1 MAAKVGDF
9 SLILKL
15 LGGIII
21 GALLGLY
28 IGENAEGSL
37 RHVMDVVV
45 SLRHIFGQIIFFLVP
60 LVIVGFITPAIVRLG
75 QNASKILLVAV
86 GLAYI
91 SSLGAALFS
100 MISGYCII
108 PNLSIATS
116 TETLRSLPEMVFR
129 LDIPP
134 LFSVMSALVLA
145 LTMGVAIVWT
155 RSETLGK
162 IFCEMERIM
171 TALVNRIMI
180 PILPFFV
187 GLSFLGLAYEGSLSR
202 HLPVFIMMVLIVIV
216 GHFIWL
222 AVLYGIGGALSGRNP
237 SQVFRHYAP
246 AYLTAVGTMSS
257 AATLPVALECARKSP
272 VLSRTMVEFM
282 VPLGATVHLCGSV
295 LTETFFVMVVS
306 KVLYGT
312 LPAGQVLSYALAA
325 LEAAQDP
332 LAALFDRLLQAQ
344 FGRRCRAD
352 AYRCYDGGGIGAQIG
367 QDVVLVGSLPFMRSM
382 GVHMSDGARV
392 RQAVYVS
399 VNGELAG
406 IFAVKYKP
414 SASTRA
420 GLRALLANPGNSVI
434 LATRDF
440 LITPELLA
448 ARYELAVGGIA
459 FPVYSERLRLSEAVG
474 GEADAQ
480 GALIAKETFGAFASA
495 VAAAQTLRS
504 TTRFS
509 TVLSLLSGIL
519 GLCLCALLLYW
530 GSAAAVSPF
539 HIAAFQLIW
548 ALVAGFLSGILQRL

>member
-37 RHVMDVVV
+37 KHVMDVVV

-86 GLAYI
+86 ALAYV

-155 RSETLGK
+155 KSETLGK

-257 AATLPVALECARKSP
+257 AATLPVALECARKSS

-295 LTETFFVMVVS
+295 LTETFFVMTIS
-306 KVLYGT
+306 LMLY
-312 LPAGQVLSYALAA
+312 
-325 LEAAQDP
+325 
-332 LAALFDRLLQAQ
+332 
-344 FGRRCRAD
+344 
-352 AYRCYDGGGIGAQIG
+352 
-367 QDVVLVGSLPFMRSM
+367 GSLP
-382 GVHMSDGARV
+382 
-392 RQAVYVS
+392 S
-399 VNGELAG
+399 VGTMLLFCVLLGIFALAG
-406 IFAVKYKP
+406 IMFMTGKGSFIAELHHQPLGVIGLLGMLVLFAPGLMPCSWKSVQEKTIWGTFLLLGGAMTMTTAMTQSGLAQWLADHIHAWVVGMSWWQAILTMMVGTHIIRLGMLSNVAAVAMLAPVVFAMAPKLGLHPVAFTMLVCDTDPFAYILP
-414 SASTRA
+414 TQITAAVIAHGTDTFSSTDYARA
-420 GLRALLANPGNSVI
+420 GWVSVCIAIAYGLLVMAPWYALWGM
-434 LATRDF
+434 
-440 LITPELLA
+440 
-448 ARYELAVGGIA
+448 
-459 FPVYSERLRLSEAVG
+459 PVW
-474 GEADAQ
+474 D
-480 GALIAKETFGAFASA
+480 ASA
-495 VAAAQTLRS
+495 P
-504 TTRFS
+504 
-509 TVLSLLSGIL
+509 
-519 GLCLCALLLYW
+519 W
-530 GSAAAVSPF
+530 PF
-539 HIAAFQLIW
+539 
-548 ALVAGFLSGILQRL
+548 

>member
-28 IGENAEGSL
+28 IGENADGSL
-37 RHVMDVVV
+37 KHVMDVVV

-86 GLAYI
+86 ALAYI

-155 RSETLGK
+155 KSETLGK

-257 AATLPVALECARKSP
+257 AATLPVALECARKSS

-295 LTETFFVMVVS
+295 LTETFFVMTIS
-306 KVLYGT
+306 LMLY
-312 LPAGQVLSYALAA
+312 
-325 LEAAQDP
+325 
-332 LAALFDRLLQAQ
+332 
-344 FGRRCRAD
+344 
-352 AYRCYDGGGIGAQIG
+352 
-367 QDVVLVGSLPFMRSM
+367 GSLP
-382 GVHMSDGARV
+382 
-392 RQAVYVS
+392 S
-399 VNGELAG
+399 VGTMLLFCVLLGIFALAG
-406 IFAVKYKP
+406 IMFMTGKGSFIAELHHQPLGVIGLLGMLVLFAPGLMPCSWKSVQEKTIWGTFLLLGGAMTMTTAMTQSGLAQWLADHIHAWVVGMSWWQIMRRIVLPQALRTAVPALSNSLIGMIKDT
-414 SASTRA
+414 SLASNITVAELFMA
-420 GLRALLANPGNSVI
+420 GQRVAARTYIFLPIYCEVAVVYLLFCTVITKLQALL
-434 LATRDF
+434 
-440 LITPELLA
+440 
-448 ARYELAVGGIA
+448 
-459 FPVYSERLRLSEAVG
+459 ERRLNAHG
-474 GEADAQ
+474 
-480 GALIAKETFGAFASA
+480 
-495 VAAAQTLRS
+495 
-504 TTRFS
+504 
-509 TVLSLLSGIL
+509 
-519 GLCLCALLLYW
+519 
-530 GSAAAVSPF
+530 
-539 HIAAFQLIW
+539 FQ
-548 ALVAGFLSGILQRL
+548 